1 MREYFD
7 AYAEGLDNFRI
18 KMTGD
23 SPDDLVVQSIG
34 EFIPYRNELID
45 FVIALGLYGD
55 DNSRQLVNK
64 LFENLIPY
72 FYRPLGANSWNEIEF
87 DNFKFIVHEL
97 FLYTIAAYLR
107 YERFESIDSILSDQ
121 YLDRNNPNGMSLVSY
136 HIFLWGLN
144 SLEMRNKRLNLRRF
158 SLHANLLKDRVGS
171 TPVQFIHLMEADFLL
186 YLRSILTKNRRW
198 FPHTF
203 VFIDSYRTH
212 FESFTRMASASFFK
226 KFSLA
231 LGCESKE
238 QFIEAITQ
246 LEKTLSNCCKAHSH
260 ICVQVKS

>member
-87 DNFKFIVHEL
+87 DNFKF
-97 FLYTIAAYLR
+97 
-107 YERFESIDSILSDQ
+107 
-121 YLDRNNPNGMSLVSY
+121 
-136 HIFLWGLN
+136 
-144 SLEMRNKRLNLRRF
+144 
-158 SLHANLLKDRVGS
+158 
-171 TPVQFIHLMEADFLL
+171 
-186 YLRSILTKNRRW
+186 
-198 FPHTF
+198 
-203 VFIDSYRTH
+203 
-212 FESFTRMASASFFK
+212 
-226 KFSLA
+226 
-231 LGCESKE
+231 
-238 QFIEAITQ
+238 
-246 LEKTLSNCCKAHSH
+246 HSP
-260 ICVQVKS
+260 